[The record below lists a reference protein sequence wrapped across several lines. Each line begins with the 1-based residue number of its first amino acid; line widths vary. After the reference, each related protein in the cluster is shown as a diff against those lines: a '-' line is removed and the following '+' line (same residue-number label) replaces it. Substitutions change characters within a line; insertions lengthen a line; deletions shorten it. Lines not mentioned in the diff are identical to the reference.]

1 MLISATAI
9 ISNHHNSQGQND
21 EQKRTA
27 IGKSKK
33 DTTTPR
39 SNLRFSTKLHL
50 QVVVWIH
57 LRCLL
62 KRIKKRKEKKNA
74 VVSIRNVKCGTGKML
89 SVCTRK
95 YQKRKVLSKKNV

>member
-9 ISNHHNSQGQND
+9 ISNHHNSQRQND

-27 IGKSKK
+27 MRKSKK

-39 SNLRFSTKLHL
+39 STLRFSTKLHL
-50 QVVVWIH
+50 QVVIWIH
-57 LRCLL
+57 LRCLI
-62 KRIKKRKEKKNA
+62 KRIKKEKKNA

-89 SVCTRK
+89 SVCTPK
-95 YQKRKVLSKKNV
+95 HQKRKVLNKKNV